1 MFGKLLRLIFL
12 DKRGRDTWTRIEKAK
27 EIKENGPAPKRGKK
41 GAKSASAKKSAA
53 PAPAAIHCRAAFA
66 CSFV

>member
-27 EIKENGPAPKRGKK
+27 EIKDKDSRPA
-41 GAKSASAKKSAA
+41 
-53 PAPAAIHCRAAFA
+53 RA
-66 CSFV
+66 